1 MGKGSLRISV
11 QKDDDYFKAGVEGVE
26 KGRAYACAASAAL
39 KRT

>member
-1 MGKGSLRISV
+1 M